1 MSVVSRLLQFCK
13 VAVRTA
19 FDVFVIQPLH
29 GLQQVLSG
37 AAQAGPALAEAA
49 ASASVDAVR
58 RHLGADGQARV
69 EQGGE
74 LILAG
79 AKQLAAPAA
88 MALGFW
94 LCWNPGVLYLATAA
108 WVFVFA
114 LCLVA

>member
-1 MSVVSRLLQFCK
+1 MSVVSRVLQFCK

-19 FDVFVIQPLH
+19 FDVFVIQPLQ

-37 AAQAGPALAEAA
+37 AAQAGPELAQAA
-49 ASASVDAVR
+49 ASAAVDAVQR
-58 RHLGADGQARV
+58 RLSLDGQARV
-69 EQGGE
+69 RQGGE

-94 LCWNPGVLYLATAA
+94 LCWNPGVLYLATAT
-108 WVFVFA
+108 WVFVLA

>member
-1 MSVVSRLLQFCK
+1 MSVAYRVLQFCK
-13 VAVRTA
+13 ATLRTA

-37 AAQAGPALAEAA
+37 AAQAGPELAEAA

-79 AKQLAAPAA
+79 AKRLAAPVALT
-88 MALGFW
+88 LGFW
-94 LCWNPGVLYLATAA
+94 LCWNPGVLYLATVA